1 MAISPS
7 IGGGVRIRT
16 NSQDSKYYK
25 SRVADVDEQCLYVDV
40 PVDPITGKE
49 FEVHVDESVVVE
61 YTVSETEVYRY
72 TAHIQGLSYI
82 PTPAIRLDHPA
93 HATDLER
100 IQRREFFRIS
110 LDVPVTVA
118 CERLGK
124 EVTLQSIDISGGGIA
139 VMAKSVIDLRVNDTV
154 KISVVLPYIH
164 YNLRTTC
171 QVVRIQTETNGMMT
185 LSMRFIDISERER
198 DQVIRYTFMR
208 QRALRR

>member
-7 IGGGVRIRT
+7 IGGSVRIRV
-16 NSQDSKYYK
+16 NNQDSKYYK

-40 PVDPITGKE
+40 PVDPVTGKE
-49 FEVHVDESVVVE
+49 FEIHVDESVVVE

-82 PTPAIRLDHPA
+82 PTPAIRVEHPA

-110 LDVPVTVA
+110 LDVPVTVM
-118 CERLGK
+118 CERMSK
-124 EVTLQSIDISGGGIA
+124 EFILQSIDISGGGIA
-139 VMAKSVIDLRVNDTV
+139 VMTKSAIDIRMNDV
-154 KISVVLPYIH
+154 VRISLILPYID
-164 YNLRTTC
+164 YNLKTSC
-171 QVVRIQTETNGMMT
+171 QVVRVQTEANGITT
-185 LSMRFIDISERER
+185 LSMRFVDISERER